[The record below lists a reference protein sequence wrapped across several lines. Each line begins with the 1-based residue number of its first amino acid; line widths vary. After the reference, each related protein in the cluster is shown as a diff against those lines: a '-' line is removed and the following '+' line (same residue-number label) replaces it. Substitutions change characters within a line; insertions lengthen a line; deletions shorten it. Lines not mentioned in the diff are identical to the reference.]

1 MDYLEKHIE
10 ALIYCA
16 QEPIS
21 IADIRKCLADM
32 FEAEFEEELISN
44 KVSLLQEKFASDH
57 YVFHIVGIAG
67 GYQFLTKPAYQ
78 ESIAAL
84 LKQKNKKRL
93 STASLETLSIIAYR
107 QPITKANVEAI
118 RGVNSDYAIQKLLER
133 ELIEFKGKAEAVG
146 RPVLYGTS
154 MKFMEHFGI
163 NSLTDLPHLKDV
175 ELGNDFQNFLPS
187 PEFLQPE

>member
-10 ALIYCA
+10 ALIFCA

-21 IADIRKCLADM
+21 ITEIRKCLVDM
-32 FEAEFEEELISN
+32 FQAEFEEDLILD
-44 KVSLLQEKFASDH
+44 KVALLQEKFASDN

-133 ELIEFKGKAEAVG
+133 ELIEFKGKAQAIG

-154 MKFMEHFGI
+154 LKFMEHFGI
-163 NSLTDLPHLKDV
+163 NSLTDLPQLKDV
-175 ELGNDFQNFLPS
+175 ELGNDFQNFLPA